1 MSNIRRRSSLV
12 ARRLSSCINSRESSS
27 GRSSPLPPPRRFHL
41 SRRQSS
47 RRLSCQ
53 LVSTAVHS
61 VLLSG
66 VGWNAARHFR
76 RSFND
81 LALLSTN
88 GANKQQENGRAVR
101 QRTDASLPSDEINE
115 VSAAGYSNKATAM
128 RRTSSMP
135 SIVESEQHLLL
146 LAQQRQQRQHQL
158 FHHSSGNCC
167 LRRGS
172 YEWMGRFRSST
183 IRHYNYEDRFTKL
196 HKRALRFTWQR
207 LLTRNGGKR
216 IETVFEEVFERMM
229 HKIPIM
235 REMFNTRT
243 FISAMSRCEI
253 ASPRDHARLI
263 VKMFE
268 AAIKNLE
275 VEQNKRT
282 DTDSGFDPKLLGQ
295 AHGYLRP
302 YGNQEA
308 VRDLPGASQAWVV
321 LTACLVDQ
329 LRAGFDSTVREC
341 PFKHQQSKQRD
352 TQLLMNGGYVA
363 ETLDVE
369 SSSNDEIEAD
379 KLINYNDTNLKEQQ
393 EIEDIR
399 TKEQLKILIE
409 AANQSTNPSINFN
422 DFSTSNNKNNNLS
435 LQYKN
440 SNIRRRTITTL
451 CDDLENNNTTINSNS
466 FLFIDGQEQ
475 QKQNINLE
483 KRRYSTMPQQNKFFE
498 ESPNRKINLKFIQD
512 IESTEI

>member
-1 MSNIRRRSSLV
+1 MFLIAKIVRG
-12 ARRLSSCINSRESSS
+12 RRLLHQLEQQEEKAKAAAKQHEQREK
-27 GRSSPLPPPRRFHL
+27 L
-41 SRRQSS
+41 SRGVSGVGS
-47 RRLSCQ
+47 IA
-53 LVSTAVHS
+53 VSTALNCPIRTGTLKENLKIKANTEVD
-61 VLLSG
+61 
-66 VGWNAARHFR
+66 
-76 RSFND
+76 D
-81 LALLSTN
+81 LAVIELVEFSPQNISDDSGGGNEGVDKIEKASPTSAFN
-88 GANKQQENGRAVR
+88 FDQQLVDRVQKPRKRAVR

-167 LRRGS
+167 LRRG
-172 YEWMGRFRSST
+172 FRSST

-302 YGNQEA
+302 YGFTSALWEAFGEAVIDIVVNQEA

-466 FLFIDGQEQ
+466 FLFIDG
-475 QKQNINLE
+475 
-483 KRRYSTMPQQNKFFE
+483 
-498 ESPNRKINLKFIQD
+498 
-512 IESTEI
+512 

>member
-12 ARRLSSCINSRESSS
+12 ARRLSSCITHSRESSS
-27 GRSSPLPPPRRFHL
+27 GRSSPLPPKRFHL
-41 SRRQSS
+41 SRRQST

-66 VGWNAARHFR
+66 IGWNAARTFR

-88 GANKQQENGRAVR
+88 GANKQQDNGCAVR
-101 QRTDASLPSDEINE
+101 QRTDASLPSDEIERNE
-115 VSAAGYSNKATAM
+115 PSPAGYGSKAAAM

-135 SIVESEQHLLL
+135 SIVESEQHLLM
-146 LAQQRQQRQHQL
+146 LAHQRQQRQHQL

-167 LRRGS
+167 LRRG
-172 YEWMGRFRSST
+172 FRAST

-268 AAIKNLE
+268 AAIKNLD

-302 YGNQEA
+302 YGFTSALWEAFGEAVIDIVVNQEA

-329 LRAGFDSTVREC
+329 LRAGFDSSSREC
-341 PFKHQQSKQRD
+341 PFKHQQSKQR
-352 TQLLMNGGYVA
+352 GRG
-363 ETLDVE
+363 
-369 SSSNDEIEAD
+369 
-379 KLINYNDTNLKEQQ
+379 
-393 EIEDIR
+393 
-399 TKEQLKILIE
+399 
-409 AANQSTNPSINFN
+409 
-422 DFSTSNNKNNNLS
+422 
-435 LQYKN
+435 
-440 SNIRRRTITTL
+440 
-451 CDDLENNNTTINSNS
+451 
-466 FLFIDGQEQ
+466 
-475 QKQNINLE
+475 
-483 KRRYSTMPQQNKFFE
+483 
-498 ESPNRKINLKFIQD
+498 
-512 IESTEI
+512 